1 MPDWSFVHASLCA
14 PQRLNVA
21 HSFLLDLMS
30 STGFTN
36 SCALTALVASVTVE
50 AVIFSAVIE
59 SLTGAGGRT
68 GIIFENQT
76 RIFLNSN

>member
-1 MPDWSFVHASLCA
+1 MIKCCWFSLAHA
-14 PQRLNVA
+14 
-21 HSFLLDLMS
+21 LLDLMS
-30 STGFTN
+30 LTGFTN
-36 SCALTALVASVTVE
+36 ECALTALVASVTVE

-68 GIIFENQT
+68 GIILENQT